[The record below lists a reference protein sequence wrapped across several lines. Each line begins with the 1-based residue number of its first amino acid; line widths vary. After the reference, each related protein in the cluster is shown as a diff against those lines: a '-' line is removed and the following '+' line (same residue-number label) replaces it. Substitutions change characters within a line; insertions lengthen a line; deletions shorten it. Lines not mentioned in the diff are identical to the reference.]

1 MACNGCIHVRF
12 ALESSFGFELWLTAH
27 TGGGMPMS
35 QNRTKWPIGG
45 GAVSVQPGWF
55 PGHSLALFYIN
66 MGYGNEPLNYSH
78 IMLPVFQITGPS
90 NSQYPGSFC
99 LPQVPLPA
107 NYTPKI
113 GDNAT
118 IQIIETAQHGAALYN
133 VSLSH
138 VFFMSQSLT
147 SDFLVRRHHFCRS
160 KRRS

>member
-1 MACNGCIHVRF
+1 
-12 ALESSFGFELWLTAH
+12 
-27 TGGGMPMS
+27 MS

-45 GAVSVQPGWF
+45 GAISIQPGWF

-78 IMLPVFQITGPS
+78 AMLPVFQITGPS
-90 NSQYPGSFC
+90 NVQYNGTFC

-107 NYTPKI
+107 NYTPKV

-133 VSLSH
+133 VCSLHEYSLSPRLTAGDSAQISH
-138 VFFMSQSLT
+138 LLSL
-147 SDFLVRRHHFCRS
+147 RMCP
-160 KRRS
+160 K